1 MSVRII
7 SDSTAALDPAT
18 AAEFGITIVPT
29 VVTLGGVSYRDGELP
44 LQELV
49 DRFDEGVSTAGPPP
63 AAFSSVLDGAQD
75 GAVILTVASGL
86 SSVYR
91 AATVGTRELDADVR
105 LVDTGTSAGALALV
119 ALHAA
124 KVAAAGAS
132 VDEVEAAARE
142 VADKAR
148 LYGAMRTL
156 EYLIKGGRVNG
167 IVGGLADRL
176 GVQPLFELRRGR
188 IGRLR
193 PAFSRRGALRRLL
206 KLWRKSRIDGAR
218 LHVIA
223 LHALAR
229 DEAESL
235 LEQVCAEVEPE
246 TALIAEFGAVMVAHT
261 GPGLIGLSWWWE
273 EG

>member
-1 MSVRII
+1 MGVRVIT
-7 SDSTAALDPAT
+7 DSTAALDAAT
-18 AAEFGITIVPT
+18 AAAKGITVVPT

-49 DRFDEGVSTAGPPP
+49 ERFDEGVSTAGPPP
-63 AAFSSVLDGAQD
+63 AAFASVLDGMQD

-91 AATVGTRELDADVR
+91 AASVGTKESDAEVR

-124 KVAAAGAS
+124 EVAATGAS
-132 VDEVEAAARE
+132 LDEVEAAARE
-142 VADKAR
+142 VADEAR
-148 LYGAMRTL
+148 LYGALKTL
-156 EYLIKGGRVNG
+156 EYLIRGGRVNG

-193 PAFSRRGALRRLL
+193 PAFSRRGALNRLV
-206 KLWRKSRIDGAR
+206 KLWRKSRVDGAR

-229 DEAESL
+229 EEAESL
-235 LEQVCAEVEPE
+235 LNRVCAEVEPE